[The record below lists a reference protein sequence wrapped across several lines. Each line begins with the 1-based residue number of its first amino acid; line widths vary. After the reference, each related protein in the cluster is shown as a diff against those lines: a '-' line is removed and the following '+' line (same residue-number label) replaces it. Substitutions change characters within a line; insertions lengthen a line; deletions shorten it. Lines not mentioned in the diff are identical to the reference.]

1 MAISLAARLEQIW
14 EEKPGLG
21 SWLDTVDHKRIGK
34 RYCYTAFVFF
44 LAAGIE
50 AMLMRAQ
57 LARPEESLIGP
68 KAFNEL
74 FSMHGI
80 TMIFFFVTPMLFGFG
95 NYFVPLMIG
104 ARDMAFPRLNAF
116 GYWIF
121 LFAGLFMYS
130 SFLIGEAPNNG
141 WFNYVPFSDKH
152 FTPGL
157 SPDYYTLGLIF
168 LGLSTTIG
176 SINFIVTIFKLR
188 APGMSISRMPLYVWA
203 ILATSFAVIF
213 ALPSLTAANVLLE
226 LDRRFQF
233 HFFDPSHGGDVVLW
247 QHLFWI
253 FGHPDVYII
262 FLPAVG
268 IVSAIIP
275 VFARRSIIG
284 YVFLALATMAVAIVG
299 FGVWVHHMFA
309 VGLPSL
315 SMSFFSAA
323 SMLITIPSAVQVF
336 AWLATLIAGKPIL
349 RTPLLFILGFLFIF
363 VMGGVTGVMFAA
375 VPFDQQITDSYFVV
389 AHFHYVLFGGAV
401 FPIFAAIHYWAPK
414 MYGRM
419 MDEGLGKLAFW
430 LMFIGF
436 NLTFFPMHIS
446 GLLGMPRRI
455 YTYHPGLGWDLWNM
469 LSTIGSFV
477 LGLGIL
483 VVIVNFM
490 KSLRTGA
497 EAGPD
502 PWGGETLEWATT
514 SPPPPY
520 NFLEIPTVRSVEPV
534 WDQPELRDMG
544 HAVHGRQPILVGHET
559 LGTSVVDADE
569 ESVILMPHGSYVPV
583 ATAFGLAWTFGGLLT
598 GVVAVTVIGVAIALL
613 GVLFWFRV
621 REEEEPGPPVVAGVA
636 P

>member
-1 MAISLAARLEQIW
+1 MAVSVAARLEQIW

-34 RYCYTAFVFF
+34 RYCYTAFLFF
-44 LAAGIE
+44 LAGGIE
-50 AMLMRAQ
+50 ALLIRAQ
-57 LARPEESLIGP
+57 LTRPDETLIGP
-68 KAFNEL
+68 QGFNEL

-130 SFLIGEAPNNG
+130 SFLVGSAPDNG
-141 WFNYVPFSDKH
+141 WFNYVPFSAKH

-157 SPDYYTLGLIF
+157 SPDFYTLGLIF
-168 LGLSTTIG
+168 LGFSTTVG

-188 APGMSISRMPLYVWA
+188 APGMSISRMPLFVWA

-268 IVSAIIP
+268 IVSAIVP
-275 VFARRSIIG
+275 VFARRPIVG
-284 YVFLALATMAVAIVG
+284 YVFLALATMATAIVG

-309 VGLPSL
+309 VGLPSMAL
-315 SMSFFSAA
+315 TFFSAA

-336 AWLATLIAGKPIL
+336 AWLATLVAGRPIL
-349 RTPLLFILGFLFIF
+349 KTPLLFILGFLFIF
-363 VMGGVTGVMFAA
+363 VVGGVTGVMFAA

-401 FPIFAAIHYWAPK
+401 FPIFAAIHYWVPK

-419 MDEGLGKLAFW
+419 MDESLGKLAFW

-446 GLLGMPRRI
+446 GLLGMPRRV
-455 YTYHPGLGWDLWNM
+455 YTYHDGLGWDLWNL
-469 LSTIGSFV
+469 LSTIGGLV
-477 LGLGIL
+477 LALGIF
-483 VVIVNFM
+483 VVVVNFL
-490 KSLRTGA
+490 KSVRTGA
-497 EAGPD
+497 AAGPD
-502 PWGGETLEWATT
+502 PWGGESLEWATS

-520 NFLEIPTVRSVEPV
+520 NFLQIPTVRSLEPV
-534 WDQPELRDMG
+534 WDQPELRHPD
-544 HAVHGRQPILVGHET
+544 QPARDPASVLLGHET
-559 LGTSVVDADE
+559 LGTSVMDADA
-569 ESVILMPHGSYVPV
+569 ESILRMPHGSYVPV
-583 ATAFGLAWTFGGLLT
+583 ATALGMAGIFVGLLT
-598 GVVAVTVIGVAIALL
+598 GIVPVTVIGLAVAGAGI
-613 GVLFWFRV
+613 LFWFRV
-621 REEEEPGPPVVAGVA
+621 RPEPGTRVAVGVGR
-636 P
+636 